1 MEEDAGKLVHSGDNL
16 SGSTFSMPD
25 YNRAAVPLVEIVT
38 EPDMSSAEEARDFG
52 ETLRLR
58 LLYAGVS
65 DVRMERGSLRC
76 DVNISL
82 RPEDQEELGVKVEL
96 KNLNSFRAVYRAI
109 KFEEERQSLLLDK
122 GLPIVQETRLWDEA
136 TGETRSMRSKE
147 DAHDYRY
154 FPEPDLVPVVIDDEW
169 LAAISGD
176 MPELPE
182 VKKARLLALGIG
194 EKETEQIVSEPY
206 LSRFFDRAQELGC
219 DPLTVSHWLLG
230 DISRLLNESGAEF
243 EEVPVDADQF
253 AYLLGQ
259 VESKAINLN
268 SARTVLEDL
277 FGTDKKAA
285 DIIKERGFA
294 QISDT
299 SALQAAVDQVIAAN
313 PKPVA
318 DYKGGKKASIGFLVG
333 QVMKATRGQA
343 NAALVKELL
352 EKALEN

>member
-1 MEEDAGKLVHSGDNL
+1 
-16 SGSTFSMPD
+16 
-25 YNRAAVPLVEIVT
+25 
-38 EPDMSSAEEARDFG
+38 
-52 ETLRLR
+52 
-58 LLYAGVS
+58 
-65 DVRMERGSLRC
+65 
-76 DVNISL
+76 
-82 RPEDQEELGVKVEL
+82 
-96 KNLNSFRAVYRAI
+96 
-109 KFEEERQSLLLDK
+109 
-122 GLPIVQETRLWDEA
+122 
-136 TGETRSMRSKE
+136 
-147 DAHDYRY
+147 YRY

-333 QVMKATRGQA
+333 QVMKATHGQA
-343 NAALVKELL
+343 NAARVRELL
-352 EKALEN
+352 EKALK